1 MLSTEGS
8 ASLEVT
14 ITHNLR
20 DAGEVGAQ
28 IEF

>member
-1 MLSTEGS
+1 MQKS